1 MRRIALF
8 AAAVVVSLIA
18 ISFQTQAQS
27 LGLLQGVIPPS
38 GCRVGAVLSLEHF
51 ASTGF
56 SSVRTATPNDEYVA
70 GAWVVAN
77 NYAFSTSI
85 LQPPNCA
92 DDLFSTPPQ
101 SDDDLG
107 LNLMGVRIY
116 PTISSATEADI
127 QELKLVWDVNLN
139 GHWDPLLD
147 LVLQSKSGDAL
158 DSQEGALFYNGPQ
171 NPLAVLSDTQG
182 FLTPFD
188 QCNVFAEDSEVN
200 NFRGPRNGTNS
211 RFDIT
216 PDGTEGCFIGL
227 LAVVRIGDTPRTG
240 TQLGLAL
247 EAFAG
252 DIPGSNG
259 SSTHQISSGFSSSR
273 NPQASNIRL
282 QMVGGNPSSHTPLE
296 HLSNSSGNV
305 ESHVETLTFTG
316 GNQGEGLLSRFRAQR
331 IIPGTR
337 EAIAIAVAI
346 CDGGALANTNAS
358 ILPLIP
364 GAVPQ
369 IAGGLRSLPCIPS
382 QGTDGFATG
391 INGATLIFRG
401 PLSRYMGTVRMYADE
416 CSESAAI
423 ESICLP
429 GFLDPPTTTTVS
441 GGGDGFLF
449 QPGELA
455 QSVVPSFNA
464 GTGEAIARFGGRQ
477 DQILLTTNGNPIAN
491 GSDPICN
498 VDPTCPAFGAP
509 QRVGSTPLILI
520 FTVDIDSNAP
530 PGEVDVV
537 LGLESYDD
545 TGLSLTGCVCHP
557 CFVYFVTAHLEPFG
571 QGGFFGDAGVCASNF
586 LDLDLERSSFTVEA
600 LDHPVAASSVD
611 NIEMCGDQDEA
622 IHSLIESWETGLIAE
637 REFYAGLDQWVNKGV
652 CESSVNS
659 IESLRL
665 SKATHKMTA
674 FGTMEFNIEGHAV
687 SNVAIEIFSL
697 DGRPIYSDSSKG
709 HQLFWNLTSQS
720 GSPVANGTY
729 LYVAK
734 VRDSMGNLVES
745 DVKKLRVI
753 R

>member
-1 MRRIALF
+1 MRRLF
-8 AAAVVVSLIA
+8 TFGAVLVSLCAISVVS
-18 ISFQTQAQS
+18 QAQS
-27 LGLLQGVIPPS
+27 LGLLSGVIPPS

-92 DDLFSTPPQ
+92 DDLFTTPPQ
-101 SDDDLG
+101 TDDDLG

-116 PTISSATEADI
+116 PTISSANEADI
-127 QELKLVWDVNLN
+127 QEIKLVWDVNLN

-147 LVLQSKSGDAL
+147 LVLLTAPGSEL
-158 DSQEGALFYNGPQ
+158 DTQEGALFYNGPQ
-171 NPLAVLSDTQG
+171 NPLAVLSDTQN

-211 RFDIT
+211 RFDID
-216 PDGTEGCFIGL
+216 PGGSEGCFIGL
-227 LAVVRIGDTPRTG
+227 LAVVSIGETPKTG

-259 SSTHQISSGFSSSR
+259 STTHQISSGFSSSR
-273 NPQASNIRL
+273 NPQASNLRL
-282 QMVGGNPSSHTPLE
+282 QMVGGTPSSHTPVE

-305 ESHVETLTFTG
+305 ESDIATLTFSG
-316 GNQGEGLLSRFRAQR
+316 GRQGEGLLSRFRALK
-331 IIPGTR
+331 IVPGTR
-337 EAIAIAVAI
+337 EAVAIAVAI

-358 ILPLIP
+358 ILPVIP

-369 IAGGLRSLPCIPS
+369 IAGGLRSLPCIGS

-401 PLSRYMGTVRMYADE
+401 PLAKHMGTVRLYADE
-416 CSESAAI
+416 CSEAAFL
-423 ESICLP
+423 ELICLP
-429 GFLDPPTTTTVS
+429 GFLDPPTTTTIS

-498 VDPTCPAFGAP
+498 VDPLCPAFGAP
-509 QRVGSTPLILI
+509 QRVGSTPLVLI

-530 PGEVDVV
+530 PGIVDVV

-545 TGLSLTGCVCHP
+545 TGLSLTGCICHP
-557 CFVYFVTAHLEPFG
+557 CLVYFVTAPLEPFG

-586 LDLDLERSSFTVEA
+586 LNLELERSSFTVEA
-600 LDHPVAASSVD
+600 LDHPVSASSVD
-611 NIEMCGDQDEA
+611 NIETCSDQDSG
-622 IHSLIESWETGLIAE
+622 IHKLIENWEAGLIAE
-637 REFYAGLDQWVNKGV
+637 SEFFTGLDQWVNRGA
-652 CESSVNS
+652 CEDITNSSLN
-659 IESLRL
+659 SLRL
-665 SKATHKMTA
+665 NKVQHRLSA
-674 FGTMEFNIEGHAV
+674 FGTMEFNVEGRSV
-687 SNVAIEIFSL
+687 RDVALEIFSL
-697 DGRPIYSDSSKG
+697 DGKPIYNDSQPG
-709 HQLFWNLTSQS
+709 TQLFWNLTAQS

-729 LYVAK
+729 LYVVK
-734 VRDSMGNLVES
+734 VRDASGNVVES
-745 DVKKLRVI
+745 AVQKLQVLR
-753 R
+753 